1 MKKILSIS
9 FIKSILIAGS
19 VGDSFWYQ
27 DFLDFASN
35 KGKFQANAPVQIT
48 SKDSNTTIYL
58 EKMIDFGVS
67 NRSGQLMGEFANIG
81 GSYVLTASHMIGG
94 SRRLIVSGSYLEF
107 GGVRSRVIDSYNN
120 LTDWWSGASGSGAYN
135 ANLRDFEVIRMDK
148 INLNQK
154 AKVLDKDFF
163 SEKSGA
169 RQGFAYNGNINEVLN
184 NPRYSLF
191 VRSGTGM
198 QGLNTNGSNKKI
210 ADANKFFTGGLVVDL
225 KEYSYSTT
233 QDGEIKSSAKNNN
246 GSYKDFAISA
256 GGGDSGSALYVY
268 DNLTKEYYIIAVA
281 SWVSDG
287 CSTTSDTYAC
297 STTNYALINNTL
309 ITKYK
314 DAHTQI
320 LEETSFT
327 INNNQFMDSKNT
339 KITDT
344 LDTITDNTTRLSKLK
359 ESKDYIFQK
368 SSNITLQ
375 QNADLGASGLYF
387 ANNTNS
393 SIKGNFTFVHAGVV
407 IGEGATL
414 TYEATT
420 KQKDALVKM
429 GEGKLIVT
437 SSSPNGKLRIGQ
449 GEVEIRS
456 NNTSF
461 GSIYAINGAKIT
473 LTKNNQVNA
482 DYIYFG
488 NGGATLDL
496 NGASL
501 AFNTINAN
509 DINAN
514 IQNLKD
520 STISTITLNANNL
533 YPQQIY
539 HGQFNG
545 NINLVINSDYVF
557 DGNLK
562 IKNLT
567 SSKNITFQSH
577 PTTHNYV
584 TQTNGYA
591 NIGDSNVYDSPT
603 RASDRESRTF
613 IFEDIQISNTS
624 LNQSSDTT
632 LQAKTIT
639 ATTATINIGN
649 SKIYLDKYD
658 GENITSVQC
667 INYCDRYDDYYTEF
681 KYQAQ
686 LSETTIKNTN
696 IILKSDISLKNNST
710 INLNNAIF
718 LGNISDDNTSNANFI
733 DSISRGNIKV
743 KNFSAN
749 NSTFILD
756 ITNNNRNIIEST
768 NSANGANNTISIN
781 PTESLNDAKIPL
793 AKLTNTSVLKKDFFA
808 FETYN
813 KGLSQLKPNIT
824 FDVQNSTYAWYLQ
837 KDNQGSYFQTSSNPQ
852 ATREIDNALNQGYFN
867 YVMEWNNLFKRMGE
881 LRDEESKIG
890 AWARIYGGRSS
901 YLTDFKTNFYEIQ
914 LGNDAHLTFNNFEIF
929 IGGLLSTAIYQLSN
943 KTQSNGNITSIG
955 TGIYGSIL
963 FHNGIYIDTIFKY
976 LFYKNNFNL
985 NIDNGNEIIKIDAN
999 NNQHAFLGSIELG
1012 YRSKFHKNFYL
1023 EPQIELISGFLG
1035 KQTLKDNASNITL
1048 YANSYAP
1055 LHLKTALFS
1064 GYSFN
1069 HFSLRGGIGGAIDLI
1084 NNGTKIIQDT
1094 YTSTTYQGIKDS
1106 RMFLN
1111 LSTSY
1116 NFSTNTKLALEFER
1130 TFFGKLNIEYSFNL
1144 ILRQVF

>member
-1 MKKILSIS
+1 MKKILSVGL
-9 FIKSILIAGS
+9 IKSILIAGS
-19 VGDSFWYQ
+19 VGDKFWYQ

-35 KGKFQANAPVQIT
+35 KGKFQANTPVQIT
-48 SKDSNTTIYL
+48 SKDSSTTLYID
-58 EKMIDFGVS
+58 KMIDFGAS

-81 GSYVLTASHMIGG
+81 GSYVLTAAHMIGG
-94 SRRLIVSGSYLEF
+94 SRKLIVSGSYLEF
-107 GGVRSRVIDSYNN
+107 GGVRSRVIGSYNN
-120 LTDWWSGASGSGAYN
+120 LTDWWTNAPGSGAYN
-135 ANLRDFEVIRMDK
+135 SDLRDFEVMRMDK

-154 AKVLDKDFF
+154 AEVLNADFF
-163 SEKSGA
+163 TQTSGA
-169 RQGFAYNGNINEVLN
+169 RQGFEYKGNVEEILN

-198 QGLNTNGSNKKI
+198 QGLNTNGTNKKI
-210 ADANKFFTGGLVVDL
+210 TDANKFFTGGFVANLEEFV
-225 KEYSYSTT
+225 SFT
-233 QDGEIKSSAKNNN
+233 QDGEIRSNAKNAN
-246 GSYKDFAISA
+246 GSYKDFASSA
-256 GGGDSGSALYVY
+256 GSGDSGSALYVY
-268 DNLTKEYYIIAVA
+268 DNLTKQYYIIGVV
-281 SWVSDG
+281 SWVSNG
-287 CSTTSDTYAC
+287 CSTSSDSYAC
-297 STTNYALINNTL
+297 STTYYALINNTL
-309 ITKYK
+309 INNYK
-314 DAHTQI
+314 NDHTQV
-320 LEETSFT
+320 LTDSKFS
-327 INNNQFMDSKNT
+327 INNNQFLDSVNT

-344 LDTITDNTTRLSKLK
+344 LDTITDATTRLNSLK
-359 ESKDYIFQK
+359 DNKDYIFQN
-368 SSNITLQ
+368 SSTITLN
-375 QNADLGASGLYF
+375 QNTDLGASGLYF

-407 IGEGATL
+407 VGRGATL
-414 TYEATT
+414 TYEAMT
-420 KQKDALVKM
+420 KAKDALVKM
-429 GEGKLIVT
+429 GEGKLIIT

-449 GEVEIRS
+449 GEVEIQS
-456 NNTSF
+456 NSTSF

-488 NGGATLDL
+488 QNGATLEL

-501 AFNTINAN
+501 TFNTINAN

-514 IQNLKD
+514 IQNLRD

-545 NINLVINSDYVF
+545 NINLVINNDYVF

-577 PTTHNYV
+577 PTTHSYV
-584 TQTNGYA
+584 AQTNGYA
-591 NIGDSNVYDSPT
+591 NIGDTSVYDSPT

-613 IFEDIQISNTS
+613 TFEDIQISNTS
-624 LNQSSDTT
+624 LNQGSDTI

-639 ATTATINIGN
+639 ATTSTINIGN

-658 GENITSVQC
+658 GENIASIQC
-667 INYCDRYDDYYTEF
+667 GSFCDKYDEYYTEF

-686 LSETTIKNTN
+686 LSEVSIKNNN
-696 IILKSDISLKNNST
+696 IIFKANISLKNNST
-710 INLNNAIF
+710 INFNTAIF
-718 LGNISDDNTSNANFI
+718 TGSISDDNTSSANFNNT
-733 DSISRGNIKV
+733 ISRGSIKI

-756 ITNNNRNIIEST
+756 ITNNNHNIIEST

-781 PTESLNDAKIPL
+781 PTESLNDTKIPL
-793 AKLTNTSVLKKDFFA
+793 AKLTNTSALKKDFFA

-837 KDNQGSYFQTSSNPQ
+837 KDDQGSYFKTSSNPQ

-929 IGGLLSTAIYQLSN
+929 IGGLISTAIYQLSN

-985 NIDNGNEIIKIDAN
+985 NIDNGSEIIKIDAN

-1035 KQTLKDNASNITL
+1035 KQIFKDNTSNITL
-1048 YANSYAP
+1048 NANSYVP

-1064 GYSFN
+1064 GYIFDR
-1069 HFSLRGGIGGAIDLI
+1069 FSLRGGIGGAIDLV
-1084 NNGTKIIQDT
+1084 NNGTKAIQDA

-1144 ILRQVF
+1144 ILRQAF